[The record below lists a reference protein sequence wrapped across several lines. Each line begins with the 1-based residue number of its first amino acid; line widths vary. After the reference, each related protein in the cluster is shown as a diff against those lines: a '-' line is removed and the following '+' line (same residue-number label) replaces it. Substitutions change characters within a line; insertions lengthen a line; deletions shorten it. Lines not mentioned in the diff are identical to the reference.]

1 MRAAPLAIYL
11 RGKQK
16 QEMRD
21 VYIADLLWVI
31 ASGRRLK
38 SEAKPYSE
46 QLSSANLPRD
56 NRSGK
61 EILADVREN
70 IRNRLKGKVVGE

>member
-11 RGKQK
+11 RGKRK
-16 QEMRD
+16 QERREA
-21 VYIADLLWVI
+21 YIADLLWVI

-46 QLSSANLPRD
+46 QMGSANLPRD
-56 NRSGK
+56 DRSGK
-61 EILADVREN
+61 EILEDVRNN
-70 IRNRLKGKVVGE
+70 IRKRLKGKVVDE